1 MSIQVKD
8 APRTEDDTLT
18 LDLSVAEGEALKAWL
33 LKPAADGSSAI
44 DDEHAK
50 SVMVK
55 LGSQLDYISGVAL
68 VREELEHAGFDTE
81 SISNEQIAEL
91 GRRIAD
97 SPIRRYSGSG
107 N

>member
-8 APRTEDDTLT
+8 ALASEDGTLT

-44 DDEHAK
+44 DDANAK

-68 VREELEHAGFDTE
+68 VREELEQAGFDTE
-81 SISNEQIAEL
+81 PLSNEQVAEL

-97 SPIRRYSGSG
+97 SPIRRYNGS
-107 N
+107 

>member
-8 APRTEDDTLT
+8 ALESEDGTLT
-18 LDLSVAEGEALKAWL
+18 LDLSLAEGEALKAWL

-68 VREELEHAGFDTE
+68 VREELEQAGFDTD

-97 SPIRRYSGSG
+97 SPIRRYSGNG
-107 N
+107 G

>member
-8 APRTEDDTLT
+8 APRIEDGTLT

-107 N
+107 S